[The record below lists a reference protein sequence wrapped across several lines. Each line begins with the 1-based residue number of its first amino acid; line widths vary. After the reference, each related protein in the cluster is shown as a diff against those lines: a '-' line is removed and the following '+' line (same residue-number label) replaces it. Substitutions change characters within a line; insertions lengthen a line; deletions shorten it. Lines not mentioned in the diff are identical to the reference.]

1 MRDFV
6 ADLEVMKVKLESLDE
21 LRVFVQVVHSGGFTA
36 AGLVLGR
43 ETNVVSR
50 LVARLEA
57 RLGTQLLVRTTR
69 RVATTHEGRLFLAHA
84 ERLLRSADEAE
95 QALRQSVGTVEGVMR
110 VAVRTTTTQF
120 GFVQDLVG
128 LLQTHPR
135 LSIQL
140 LVSDSEPDLVG
151 ERIDVAV
158 RIGDLPDS
166 SCLSRPLGTVR
177 FVPVAAPAYFESR
190 ERPATPADL
199 AGHECV
205 LALRARPQT
214 HWPLVGPRGRFV
226 EAPVSGRFACSD
238 VRAQADA
245 VYAGL
250 GIGLRPAGE
259 VREAVAAGT
268 LERVLPGWSLAPLA
282 VHGLL
287 PPGHAPNARSEA
299 VLALLKD
306 AVKRVG

>member
-1 MRDFV
+1 M
-6 ADLEVMKVKLESLDE
+6 KLESLDE

-36 AGLVLGR
+36 AGRVLGR
-43 ETNVVSR
+43 ETNGVSR

-57 RLGTQLLVRTTR
+57 RLGVQLLVRTTR
-69 RVATTHEGRLFLAHA
+69 RVATTHEGRLFLEHAH
-84 ERLLRSADEAE
+84 RLLHSADEAE
-95 QALRQSVGTVEGVMR
+95 QSLHQSVRGIEGPVR

-120 GFVQDLVG
+120 GIVQDLVG
-128 LLQTHPR
+128 LLQAHPR

-140 LVSDSEPDLVG
+140 LVSDSPPDLVA

-158 RIGDLPDS
+158 RIGEQPDS

-177 FVPVAAPAYFESR
+177 FVPVAAPAYFASR
-190 ERPATPADL
+190 VRPTAPADL

-205 LALRARPQT
+205 LALQGRPQT
-214 HWPLVGPRGRFV
+214 HWPLVGPRGRVV
-226 EAPVSGRFACSD
+226 EAPVAGRFACSD

-250 GIGLRPAGE
+250 GIGLRPEGE
-259 VREAVAAGT
+259 ARRAVAAGT
-268 LERVLPGWSLAPLA
+268 LERVLPGWSLAPLP

-287 PPGHAPNARSEA
+287 PPGHTRNARSDA
-299 VLALLKD
+299 VLSLLRD